1 MRNTSYST
9 AMPWLI
15 SIVLGT
21 VLAAC
26 GSGQD
31 PILGSGGG
39 GTTLAPMVTSMTP
52 TGGAAAICPST
63 AITASFS
70 GAPGFKLDPAS
81 VNAASFLVTGPGV
94 TPVVASSITV
104 DLATGRIATFKPA
117 AALTPG
123 VSYTATLKGGSAGI
137 KDLATPANAM
147 AADYSFSFT
156 TGPNTPACLQQAIN
170 SSQAVGGAPGAPGA
184 PGAGPAGPAS
194 ILGSAAPFGTIGGSA
209 GMTNQ
214 GVLTVINGD
223 IGTTAVSTKVTGF
236 HDSGPGCTYTEVLG
250 ANMGLVTGK
259 IYTAAPP
266 PTVAC
271 PSEGTAVTFDIA
283 TRARAD
289 ALAAFNALAALP
301 EGGVPAPANLGSKTL
316 APGVYKAPGGT
327 FMILGGDLTLDGQG
341 DANAV
346 FVFQMAATLTVGG
359 PGAAFPQSVTL
370 INGAQAKNVFWQV
383 GSAATINAG
392 GGGTMVGSILSRD
405 GADFSTAGN
414 VAIVT
419 LNGRVLSLGA
429 SVTLVNTVIN
439 VPAP

>member
-1 MRNTSYST
+1 MRNKSYST

-15 SIVLGT
+15 SVVLGT

-26 GSGQD
+26 GGGQD

-39 GTTLAPMVTSMTP
+39 GTTLAPMVTSVTP
-52 TGGAAAICPST
+52 TGGAATICPST

-104 DLATGRIATFKPA
+104 DLATGRVATFKPA

-184 PGAGPAGPAS
+184 GPAGPAS
-194 ILGSAAPFGTIGGSA
+194 ILGSAATFGTFGGSA
-209 GMTNQ
+209 GTTNE
-214 GVLTVINGD
+214 GILTVINGD

-236 HDSGPGCTYTEVLG
+236 YDSGPGCTYTVVPG
-250 ANMGLVTGK
+250 GNAGFVTGK
-259 IYTAAPP
+259 IYTAPPP
-266 PTVAC
+266 PTGAC
-271 PSEGTAVTFDIA
+271 PSEGNAVTFDIA

-289 ALAAFNALAALP
+289 ALAAYNALAALP
-301 EGGVPAPANLGSKTL
+301 DGGVAAPANLASQVL
-316 APGVYKAPGGT
+316 APSVYKGGA
-327 FMILGGDLTLDGQG
+327 FSIVGGDLTLDGQG
-341 DANAV
+341 DPNAV
-346 FVFQMAATLTVGG
+346 FVFQMASSLTVGG
-359 PGAAFPQSVTL
+359 PGVAFPQSVIL

-405 GADFSTAGN
+405 GVTFSTSGK
-414 VAIVT
+414 VTITT
-419 LNGRVLSLGA
+419 LNGRALSLGA
-429 SVTLVNTVIN
+429 SVTMVNTVIN